1 VSVRGLFAQLVML
14 GSSGMLLTAFIMLWR
29 KGIGAYITAYRW
41 QSWLLAG
48 VTATIGYFGRDAH
61 LYWVAGILLVIKGI
75 VIPRLLRVMRQR
87 LGIEPRIAPY
97 VNTQTSLLIAGLL
110 VLFAY
115 VLARPWV
122 MVSDLP
128 TREGLPLAMG
138 LLFVSLFIIV
148 SRKKAITQVIGF
160 LMLENAI
167 ALLAAVGTY
176 GVPLLV
182 EIGIFL
188 DALVAFLAMQIVVY
202 HIQETFETIDVEQLT
217 RLKH

>member
-1 VSVRGLFAQLVML
+1 MRSLFSQLVML
-14 GSSGMLLTAFIMLWR
+14 GSSGMLLTALIVLWR
-29 KGIGAYITAYRW
+29 KGIPAYITAYRW
-41 QSWLLAG
+41 QSWLLAA
-48 VTATIGYFGRDAH
+48 VTAVIGYFGEDRH
-61 LYWVAGILLVIKGI
+61 LYLVAGVLVLLKGI
-75 VIPRLLRVMRQR
+75 AIPALLSAMQQR
-87 LGIEPRIAPY
+87 FGAQPQIKPY
-97 VNTQTSLLIAGLL
+97 VNTETSLLIASLL

-122 MVSDLP
+122 MISGLP
-128 TREGLPLAMG
+128 TREGLPLAMA

-148 SRKKAITQVIGF
+148 SRRKAITQVIGF

-182 EIGIFL
+182 EVGVFL
-188 DALVAFLAMQIVVY
+188 DALMGFLVMQIFVY
-202 HIQETFETIDVEQLT
+202 HIHETFETIDVEQLR

>member
-1 VSVRGLFAQLVML
+1 MRSLFSQLVML
-14 GSSGMLLTAFIMLWR
+14 GSSGMLLTALIVLWR
-29 KGIGAYITAYRW
+29 KGIPAYITAYRW
-41 QSWLLAG
+41 QSWLLAA
-48 VTATIGYFGRDAH
+48 VTAVIGYFGEDPQ
-61 LYWVAGILLVIKGI
+61 LYWVAALLVVLKGI
-75 VIPRLLRVMRQR
+75 VIPAVLRAMQQR
-87 LGIEPRIAPY
+87 LGIQPQIAPY
-97 VNTQTSLLIAGLL
+97 VNTEISLLTGGLL

-128 TREGLPLAMG
+128 TREGLPLAMA

-148 SRKKAITQVIGF
+148 SRRKAITQIIGF

-176 GVPLLV
+176 GVPLLI
-182 EIGIFL
+182 EIGMFL
-188 DALVAFLAMQIVVY
+188 DALMGFLVMQIFVY
-202 HIQETFETIDVEQLT
+202 HIHETFDTVDIEALA

>member
-1 VSVRGLFAQLVML
+1 VRSLFSQLVTL
-14 GSSGMLLTAFIMLWR
+14 GASGMLLTALIVLWR
-29 KGIGAYITAYRW
+29 KGIPAYIAAYRL
-41 QSWLLAG
+41 QSWILSALTAIIAFHSGDRALYLVAGGLLA
-48 VTATIGYFGRDAH
+48 A
-61 LYWVAGILLVIKGI
+61 KGI
-75 VIPRLLRVMRQR
+75 AIPAVLNTMLRRVGIQR
-87 LGIEPRIAPY
+87 TIAPY

-128 TREGLPLAMG
+128 TREALPLAMG
-138 LLFVSLFIIV
+138 LLFISLFVIV
-148 SRKKAITQVIGF
+148 SRRKAITQVIAF

-182 EIGIFL
+182 EIGVFL
-188 DALVAFLAMQIVVY
+188 DVLMVFLVMQIFVY
-202 HIQETFETIDVEQLT
+202 HIHETFDSIDVDRLT
-217 RLKH
+217 HLRG